1 MAIEPIEKK
10 GGHLPAPL
18 KKRQERFVPNGNIEN
33 LKITHA
39 FLQER
44 NEQEGTP
51 ASLGIDAVVV
61 GGEYD
66 GTPITDYLNVQES
79 TKTPGELYIS
89 KNGKLLKTMENALTT
104 KEWNALCDAMRDLP
118 ETREAW
124 IGAMVDALE
133 NAENPVLRAVIV
145 QSEPDNPAN
154 IRNKLSKD
162 PKDIGPFISPEEDAK
177 INEARE
183 KLQGNGKSS
192 KSKTS
197 KKAAEEPELSKSDQ
211 ELMEQAIG

>member
-1 MAIEPIEKK
+1 M
-10 GGHLPAPL
+10 PAPL

-33 LKITHA
+33 LRIKHA

-51 ASLGIDAVVV
+51 ASLGIEAVVV

-79 TKTPGELYIS
+79 IKNPGELYIS

-197 KKAAEEPELSKSDQ
+197 KKAAEEPKLSKSDQ

>member
-1 MAIEPIEKK
+1 M
-10 GGHLPAPL
+10 PAPL

-33 LKITHA
+33 LRIKHA

-51 ASLGIDAVVV
+51 ASLGIEAVVV
-61 GGEYD
+61 DGEYD

-79 TKTPGELYIS
+79 IKNPGELYIS
-89 KNGKLLKTMENALTT
+89 KKGKLLKTMENALTT

-133 NAENPVLRAVIV
+133 NAENPVLRGVIV

-197 KKAAEEPELSKSDQ
+197 KKAAEEPKLSKSDQ